1 MPDPNWFEL
10 WFGSPYYRILY
21 QHRDELEAEEFVGHL
36 INYLQPLPGS
46 RMVDIAC
53 GEGRFSIELA
63 EKGFDVIGIDLSHTS
78 IEVAKGAESDHLRF
92 FVHDMRMPFYINYF
106 DYAFN
111 FFTSFGYFAH
121 MRDHQLAA
129 RSFAKG
135 LKKGGILVLDYLN
148 SQRAELRLVPE
159 EEVIRGSYTFNI
171 RRKIE
176 HGHFV
181 KDISFLDANGK
192 SKHFVESVAAFGLT
206 EFIRLFR
213 NADMSLVAT
222 FGNYKLDEYDPLES
236 PRLIMVFKK

>member
-1 MPDPNWFEL
+1 MPDSNWFER

-21 QHRDELEAEEFVGHL
+21 QHRDELEAEEFVRQL
-36 INYLQPLPGS
+36 IKYLQPLPGS
-46 RMVDIAC
+46 TMLDIAC
-53 GEGRFSIELA
+53 GEGRFAIELA
-63 EKGFDVIGIDLSHTS
+63 DQGYDVTGIDLSHNS
-78 IEVAKGAESDHLRF
+78 IEESKANESEHLQF

-129 RSFAKG
+129 KSFANA

-148 SQRAELRLVPE
+148 SDRAQRLLVPE
-159 EEVIRGSYTFNI
+159 EDVQRGSYTFHI
-171 RRKIE
+171 RRWVE
-176 HGHFV
+176 HGHFM
-181 KDISFLDANGK
+181 KEISFLDADGK
-192 SKHFVESVAAFGLT
+192 ARQYVESVAAFGLT

-213 NADMSLVAT
+213 NAGMSLVAT
-222 FGNYKLDEYDPLES
+222 FGNYRLDQFDPLES